1 MVVCSVYNFV
11 KDMRLH
17 ILIVLSVVSVD
28 EEIIHR
34 QSIIQHAFVVKISP
48 MKSKFDMTQL
58 LLVFQVMK
66 K

>member
-48 MKSKFDMTQL
+48 MKSKFDMAQL